1 MISRIESVKSDEK
14 TVGNKNHDFDLCVQ
28 YLLPACPVYAR
39 QRADGISSTD
49 DTNGTKKKTA
59 SVSDVNIQRGKG
71 KTGVDLRWHSFK
83 EYKSLSKQQ
92 KDELSAWKRS
102 PEGKKATDTY
112 KANLKRSSS
121 NPDGNQ
127 MSKKKFKKAVLAA
140 AEAGRKKEEKS
151 NQKRLEVA
159 SQLASVLSQSSS
171 TPAHSVGSVAV
182 RKSDAEVNAQVASI
196 LSTHNVRFDE
206 DE

>member
-1 MISRIESVKSDEK
+1 
-14 TVGNKNHDFDLCVQ
+14 
-28 YLLPACPVYAR
+28 
-39 QRADGISSTD
+39 
-49 DTNGTKKKTA
+49 
-59 SVSDVNIQRGKG
+59 
-71 KTGVDLRWHSFK
+71 
-83 EYKSLSKQQ
+83 
-92 KDELSAWKRS
+92 
-102 PEGKKATDTY
+102 
-112 KANLKRSSS
+112 
-121 NPDGNQ
+121 

-182 RKSDAEVNAQVASI
+182 QKSDAEVNAQVASI